1 MAKHFSH
8 GTLAAGI
15 VGAEMGN
22 DVFHKDQLEL
32 TGLRLILFNNE
43 KIPAALGH
51 KRDVIDIYSCSFN
64 LDNPFTANAIESKT
78 VLKGGV
84 EKGRQGKGSIFVFS
98 AGNNFG
104 QNTKIHDRNMEFY
117 ASSIY
122 TITIAS
128 VGRHGKRPKY
138 VRPGACILAA
148 TFGDFRTWSGDILKS
163 TSNWDS
169 CAIFQGTSAAAAR
182 ASGMIA
188 IMLEANP
195 RLTCRDVQYII
206 VLTSSLEN
214 VKRYGNSVQN
224 AAGLKFDKYFG
235 FGLMNATA
243 MVLKARVWFPVAR
256 QLSYTTIFN
265 KDSDKVFTSIV
276 SSKTSVPPLK
286 ESLYPK
292 LLEQVAV
299 FVDIE
304 ISNTKVE
311 DIDIVLKSPSKTLSY
326 LLSHKKS
333 NTTETKSL
341 NGPAMIHWTFTSV
354 HFWGELLTGEWKIF
368 FKKNQEQESLFTIR
382 NISISFYGVSDLKEA
397 STIYSYIDPSDISN
411 KSEIFDLAEEVF
423 EFADEKYEEIK
434 RNPQSATVAIGW
446 IVGISSLT
454 CLLIWCC
461 LKGPC
466 TRPIRGDN

>member
-1 MAKHFSH
+1 
-8 GTLAAGI
+8 
-15 VGAEMGN
+15 
-22 DVFHKDQLEL
+22 
-32 TGLRLILFNNE
+32 
-43 KIPAALGH
+43 
-51 KRDVIDIYSCSFN
+51 
-64 LDNPFTANAIESKT
+64 
-78 VLKGGV
+78 
-84 EKGRQGKGSIFVFS
+84 
-98 AGNNFG
+98 
-104 QNTKIHDRNMEFY
+104 MEFY

-243 MVLKARVWFPVAR
+243 MVLKARVWIPVAR

-265 KDSDKVFTSIV
+265 KDSDKVFTSVV
-276 SSKTSVPPLK
+276 SANTSVPPLN

-326 LLSHKKS
+326 LLSHKNL
-333 NTTETKSL
+333 NTTKTKSL
-341 NGPAMIHWTFTSV
+341 DGPAMVQWTFTSV
-354 HFWGELLTGEWKIF
+354 HFWGEFLNGEWKIF
-368 FKKNQEQESLFTIR
+368 FKTNKEQESLFTIR

-397 STIYSYIDPSDISN
+397 SPSDISDE
-411 KSEIFDLAEEVF
+411 SDIDDIAEKVC
-423 EFADEKYEEIK
+423 EFAGEQYEEIK
-434 RNPQSATVAIGW
+434 RNPDFVIVAVGW
-446 IVGISSLT
+446 IVGIVPLLG
-454 CLLIWCC
+454 LLIWCYVNRFSR
-461 LKGPC
+461 
-466 TRPIRGDN
+466 RPIRGDNQEHPEEELRLQQLEEPSVASDDKVLGLIL